1 MPAEP
6 ELDFDLADPHPDALI
21 ESLRS
26 FGYTPSAAV
35 ADLIDNSITAGASTI
50 KIQMH
55 WDGEHSWLSIL
66 DDGNGMNKDE
76 LIAAMRA
83 GSQHPSVRRAD
94 HDGSV
99 RTQCRGRITSF
110 LIY

>member
-1 MPAEP
+1 MRRRRALVLPLVQSRSLVIETSSESP
-6 ELDFDLADPHPDALI
+6 EVNFDLADPHPDALI

-55 WDGEHSWLSIL
+55 NL
-66 DDGNGMNKDE
+66 
-76 LIAAMRA
+76 
-83 GSQHPSVRRAD
+83 
-94 HDGSV
+94 
-99 RTQCRGRITSF
+99 
-110 LIY
+110 